1 MMDITRKLELVAN
14 LKPGQMWP
22 AELGPELGST
32 NNWGTA
38 ISAICAEALAEIH
51 KLRTHERERGVYFIE
66 TPENWLSIVHPPK
79 TVEWSPIMPDNW
91 TGIVHKPKIVE
102 WSVVND
108 PEREQAEKT
117 LIEAWGSPFAMN
129 TENWK

>member
-1 MMDITRKLELVAN
+1 MDITRKLELVAN

-38 ISAICAEALAEIH
+38 ISAICAEALAEIQ
-51 KLRTHERERGVYFIE
+51 KLRTH
-66 TPENWLSIVHPPK
+66 
-79 TVEWSPIMPDNW
+79 
-91 TGIVHKPKIVE
+91 
-102 WSVVND
+102 
-108 PEREQAEKT
+108 EREQAEKT